1 MLIDKPEEKEKAID
15 NITYR
20 TDKEKKQ
27 EKNNVKVAT
36 TGLTQLEKLKLR
48 NGGFSK
54 QVEDPTTIGKDFE
67 TGIMI
72 LKEIATK
79 LL

>member
-1 MLIDKPEEKEKAID
+1 MLRDKPEEKEKAID
-15 NITYR
+15 NITYK

-72 LKEIATK
+72 LKEIAK
-79 LL
+79 EI